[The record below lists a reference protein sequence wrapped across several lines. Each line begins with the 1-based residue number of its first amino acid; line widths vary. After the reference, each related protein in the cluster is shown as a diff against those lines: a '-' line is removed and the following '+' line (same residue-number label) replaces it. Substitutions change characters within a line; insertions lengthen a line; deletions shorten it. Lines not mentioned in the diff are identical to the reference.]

1 MDKPTSKASIAQYES
16 EWRERLARH
25 AASGQTVAAFCKDE
39 LVTEGQFYRWRA
51 RLRGQSGLAV
61 RARNAAPASAPFIDL
76 GAVKAPNLNGAASRT
91 NEPCVAKP
99 DAIEVR
105 LDLGHGLVLHIVR
118 H

>member
-1 MDKPTSKASIAQYES
+1 MDEPTSKANIAQCES

-25 AASGQTVAAFCKDE
+25 AASGQTVAVFCKNE
-39 LVTEGQFYRWRA
+39 SVTEGQYYRWRA
-51 RLRGQSGLAV
+51 RIRGQSGLAV
-61 RARNAAPASAPFIDL
+61 RTRNAEPAPAPFIDL
-76 GAVKAPNLNGAASRT
+76 GAVKAPNVNGAASRADQMSA
-91 NEPCVAKP
+91 AKP

>member
-1 MDKPTSKASIAQYES
+1 MDKPISKANIAQCES
-16 EWRERLARH
+16 EWRDRLARH
-25 AASGQTVAAFCKDE
+25 AASGQTVVVFCKNE
-39 LVTEGQFYRWRA
+39 SITEGQFYRWRA

-76 GAVKAPNLNGAASRT
+76 GAVTAPNVNGAASRADQMS
-91 NEPCVAKP
+91 VAKP
-99 DAIEVR
+99 DSIEVR

>member
-1 MDKPTSKASIAQYES
+1 MGKPTSKASIAQYES

-25 AASGQTVAAFCKDE
+25 AASGQTVIVFCKNE
-39 LVTEGQFYRWRA
+39 SVTEGQFYRWRA
-51 RLRGQSGLAV
+51 RLRGQPGVAV

-76 GAVKAPNLNGAASRT
+76 GAVNTPNVNGAASHADQMS
-91 NEPCVAKP
+91 VVKP
-99 DAIEVR
+99 DSIEVH

>member
-1 MDKPTSKASIAQYES
+1 MDKTISKANIAQCES

-25 AASGQTVAAFCKDE
+25 AVSGQTVAVFCKNE
-39 LVTEGQFYRWRA
+39 SITEGQFYRWRA
-51 RLRGQSGLAV
+51 RIRDQAGVAV

-76 GAVKAPNLNGAASRT
+76 GAVKAPNVNGATSRADQMSA
-91 NEPCVAKP
+91 AKP
-99 DAIEVR
+99 DSIEVH

>member
-1 MDKPTSKASIAQYES
+1 MDKPTSKASIAQCES

-25 AASGQTVAAFCKDE
+25 AVSGQTVAVFCKNE
-39 LVTEGQFYRWRA
+39 SVTEGQYYRWRT

-61 RARNAAPASAPFIDL
+61 RARNAAPASTPFIDL
-76 GAVKAPNLNGAASRT
+76 GAVKAPNVNGAAPRADQMS
-91 NEPCVAKP
+91 VAKP
-99 DAIEVR
+99 GAIEVR

>member
-1 MDKPTSKASIAQYES
+1 MDKPKSKANIGQCES
-16 EWRERLARH
+16 EWQERFARH
-25 AASGQTVAAFCKDE
+25 AASGQTVVVFCKNE
-39 LVTEGQFYRWRA
+39 SITEGQFYRGRA

-61 RARNAAPASAPFIDL
+61 HDRNATPASAPFIDL
-76 GAVKAPNLNGAASRT
+76 GAVKSANVNGAASRADQMST
-91 NEPCVAKP
+91 VKP